1 MRGQRRH
8 QQRRSS
14 PQPDDAEPQ
23 GPVSLAA
30 QLRERDVGVVIVE
43 ELRRCRDEWAVAL
56 GGVMTSLSTS
66 TIGAPPI
73 TAWTICVDETEPMS
87 IDPALSC
94 RAQHADE
101 PMTISSTCRLFA
113 V

>member
-1 MRGQRRH
+1 LSKSCAGAAT
-8 QQRRSS
+8 S
-14 PQPDDAEPQ
+14 
-23 GPVSLAA
+23 GPS
-30 QLRERDVGVVIVE
+30 RY
-43 ELRRCRDEWAVAL
+43 
-56 GGVMTSLSTS
+56 GGVMTSLGTS
-66 TIGAPPI
+66 TIGAPPL

-101 PMTISSTCRLFA
+101 PMTISSTCTLFA